1 MSMDDYLQARK
12 EGLRI
17 LHARRQRGE
26 EPGLPVLSEMLP
38 ELNRMTQVSLG
49 IEQIALSQIEGTA
62 TKGRTAA
69 FSAGFYPLLDP
80 SSEFAAKWAHLYDGI
95 VEDGPRQPIVAL
107 EYYNRYYVV
116 EGNKRVSVMK
126 RLDAVLIEANVTR
139 VIPTPEDSPRYRI
152 YQEYLAFFEDT
163 KINFITFTREGGFA
177 RLYALMGKKPGVKWA
192 GEDVFDLQS
201 CYYRFAQA
209 YHDQA
214 GRTPPMA
221 VSEAFLV
228 YLEVFGYG
236 ESVSKTPSEFAEGIR
251 RVWPEFIV
259 AAAQK
264 PAALLSEPTEK
275 QQSLLQSV
283 WHRPPQTL
291 RCAFLYNR
299 SPQIS
304 GWTYWHELGRKGLE
318 DMFGKRVETTARE
331 MVAQKDA
338 QAAIDALIS
347 EGYDVVFA
355 TSPVFLDACMRQSV
369 AHPNAK
375 ILNCSL
381 LANYHNVRS
390 YYLRIY
396 EAKFILGAVAGAMAD
411 DDLIGYIADYPIY
424 GTPASINAFALGA
437 QLTNPRARI
446 VLEWST
452 IPGHDPEQALK
463 AQGVRI
469 ISNRDISAPHLESR
483 AFGLYQE
490 ADGAIANL
498 AMPVWNWAKLY
509 QGIARSILTG
519 AWSDEGEHNADRAMS
534 YYMGMSS
541 DAIDILCS
549 RRVPP
554 RVRRLVELL
563 HERIRSGAFL
573 PFVGPIADQSGAV
586 RVPEDVALTPQ
597 EIIGIDYLAANVS
610 GRIPAFDELSESAQ
624 SLAALQGLRGVS
636 APPAEP
642 RQP

>member
-1 MSMDDYLQARK
+1 MEDYLQARK
-12 EGLRI
+12 EGLRV
-17 LHARRQRGE
+17 LHAQRQRGE
-26 EPGLPVLSEMLP
+26 EPGLPVLGDLLP
-38 ELNRMTQVSLG
+38 EINRMTQVSLG
-49 IEQIALSQIEGTA
+49 LEQIALSQIDGTA

-69 FSAGFYPLLDP
+69 FSTGFYPLLDP
-80 SSEFAAKWAHLYDGI
+80 DSEFATKWALLYDEI
-95 VEDGPRQPIVAL
+95 VEDGLRQPIVAL
-107 EYYNRYYVV
+107 EYYNRYYIV

-139 VIPTPEDSPRYRI
+139 IIPAPEDSPRYRI
-152 YQEYLAFFEDT
+152 YQEFLAFFEDT
-163 KINFITFTREGGFA
+163 KINYITFTREGGYA
-177 RLYALMGKKPGVKWA
+177 RLYALMGKKPGEKWA

-209 YHDQA
+209 YHAQA

-221 VSEAFLV
+221 VSEAFLI
-228 YLEVFGYG
+228 YLEVFGYS
-236 ESVSKTPSEFAEGIR
+236 ESVSKTPNELGEGIR
-251 RVWPEFIV
+251 RIWPEFIV

-283 WHRPPQTL
+283 WRRPPQTL

-299 SPQIS
+299 SPQTS
-304 GWTYWHELGRKGLE
+304 GWTYWHELGRKALE
-318 DMFGKRVETTARE
+318 EMFGRRVETTARE
-331 MVAQKDA
+331 QIPQKDA
-338 QAAIDALIS
+338 EAAIESLIK
-347 EGYDVVFA
+347 EGYDVIFA
-355 TSPVFLDACMRQSV
+355 TSPVFLEACVRQSA

-396 EAKFILGAVAGAMAD
+396 EAKFILGAIAGALAD

-424 GTPASINAFALGA
+424 GTPASVNAFALGA
-437 QLTNPRARI
+437 QMTNPRARV

-452 IPGHDPEQALK
+452 IPGHSPEQALRDR
-463 AQGVRI
+463 GVHI
-469 ISNRDISAPHLESR
+469 ISSRDISAPHLESR
-483 AFGLYQE
+483 AFGLYHE
-490 ADGAIANL
+490 EDRVITNL
-498 AMPVWNWAKLY
+498 AMPVWNWSKLY

-519 AWSDEGEHNADRAMS
+519 AWSEEGEHNADRAMS

-541 DAIDILCS
+541 DAIDIISS

-573 PFVGPIADQSGAV
+573 PFVGPLLDQSGTV
-586 RVPEDVALTPQ
+586 RVAEDVALTPQ
-597 EIIGIDYLAANVS
+597 EIIGMDYLAANVS
-610 GRIPAFDELSESAQ
+610 GRIPVLGELTEPAQ
-624 SLAALQGLRGVS
+624 SLAALQGLRNVT
-636 APPAEP
+636 AHTAEP
-642 RQP
+642 KKP

>member
-1 MSMDDYLQARK
+1 MEDYFLARK
-12 EGLRI
+12 EGLRV
-17 LHARRQRGE
+17 LHAQRQRGA
-26 EPGLPVLSEMLP
+26 EPGLPVLSDLLP
-38 ELNRMTQVSLG
+38 EINRMTQVSLG
-49 IEQIALSQIEGTA
+49 LEQIALSQIDGTA

-80 SSEFAAKWAHLYDGI
+80 DSEFATKWALLYDEI
-95 VEDGPRQPIVAL
+95 VEDGLRQPIVAL
-107 EYYNRYYVV
+107 EYYHRYYVV

-139 VIPTPEDSPRYRI
+139 IIPAPEDSPRYRI
-152 YQEYLAFFEDT
+152 YQEFLAFFEDT
-163 KINFITFTREGGFA
+163 KINFITFTREGGYA

-192 GEDVFDLQS
+192 GEEVFDLQS

-209 YHDQA
+209 YHAQA

-236 ESVSKTPSEFAEGIR
+236 ESINKTPNELGEGIR
-251 RVWPEFIV
+251 RIWPEFIV

-275 QQSLLQSV
+275 QQTLLQSV
-283 WHRPPQTL
+283 WRRPPQTL

-299 SPQIS
+299 SPQTS
-304 GWTYWHELGRKGLE
+304 GWTYWHELGRKALE
-318 DMFGKRVETTARE
+318 EMFGKRVETTARE
-331 MVAQKDA
+331 QIPQKEA
-338 QAAIDALIS
+338 EAAIEALIK
-347 EGYDVVFA
+347 EGYDVIFA
-355 TSPVFLDACMRQSV
+355 TSPVFLEACVRQSA

-396 EAKFILGAVAGAMAD
+396 EAKFILGAIAGALAD

-424 GTPASINAFALGA
+424 GTPASVNAFALGA
-437 QLTNPRARI
+437 QMTNPRARV

-452 IPGHDPEQALK
+452 IPGYSPEQALRDR
-463 AQGVRI
+463 GVHI
-469 ISNRDISAPHLESR
+469 ISSRDISAPHLESR
-483 AFGLYQE
+483 AFGLYHE
-490 ADGAIANL
+490 EDRVITNL
-498 AMPVWNWAKLY
+498 AMPVWNWSKLY
-509 QGIARSILTG
+509 QGIVRSILTG
-519 AWSDEGEHNADRAMS
+519 AWSEEGEHNADRAMS

-541 DAIDILCS
+541 DAIDIISS

-573 PFVGPIADQSGAV
+573 PFVGPILDQSGAE
-586 RVPEDVALTPQ
+586 RVAEDVALTPQ
-597 EIIGIDYLAANVS
+597 EIIGMDYLAANVS
-610 GRIPAFDELSESAQ
+610 GRIPVLSELTEPAQ
-624 SLAALQGLRGVS
+624 SLAALQGLRNVTAHTA
-636 APPAEP
+636 APQKP
-642 RQP
+642 

>member
-1 MSMDDYLQARK
+1 MEDYFLARK
-12 EGLRI
+12 EGLRV
-17 LHARRQRGE
+17 LHAQRQRGA
-26 EPGLPVLSEMLP
+26 EPGLPVLGDLLP
-38 ELNRMTQVSLG
+38 EINRMTQVSLG
-49 IEQIALSQIEGTA
+49 LEQIALSQIDGTA

-80 SSEFAAKWAHLYDGI
+80 DSEFATKWALLYDEI
-95 VEDGPRQPIVAL
+95 VEDGLRQPIVAL

-139 VIPTPEDSPRYRI
+139 IIPAPEDSPRYRI
-152 YQEYLAFFEDT
+152 YQEFLAFFEDT
-163 KINFITFTREGGFA
+163 KINFITFTREGGYA

-192 GEDVFDLQS
+192 GEEVFDLQS

-209 YHDQA
+209 YHAQA

-236 ESVSKTPSEFAEGIR
+236 ESINKTPNELGEGIR
-251 RVWPEFIV
+251 RIWPEFIV

-275 QQSLLQSV
+275 QQTLLQSV
-283 WHRPPQTL
+283 WRRPPQTL

-299 SPQIS
+299 SPQTS
-304 GWTYWHELGRKGLE
+304 GWTYWHELGRKALE
-318 DMFGKRVETTARE
+318 EMFGKRVETTARE
-331 MVAQKDA
+331 QIPQKEA
-338 QAAIDALIS
+338 EAAIEALIK
-347 EGYDVVFA
+347 EGYDVIFA
-355 TSPVFLDACMRQSV
+355 TSPVFLEACVRQSA

-396 EAKFILGAVAGAMAD
+396 EAKFILGAIAGALAD

-424 GTPASINAFALGA
+424 GTPASVNAFALGA
-437 QLTNPRARI
+437 QMTNPRARV

-452 IPGHDPEQALK
+452 IPGYSPEQALRDR
-463 AQGVRI
+463 GVHI
-469 ISNRDISAPHLESR
+469 ISSRDISAPHLESR
-483 AFGLYQE
+483 AFGLYHE
-490 ADGAIANL
+490 EDRVITNL
-498 AMPVWNWAKLY
+498 AMPVWNWSKLY
-509 QGIARSILTG
+509 QGIVRSILTG
-519 AWSDEGEHNADRAMS
+519 AWSEEGEHNADRAMS

-541 DAIDILCS
+541 DAIDIISS

-573 PFVGPIADQSGAV
+573 PFVGPILDQSGAE
-586 RVPEDVALTPQ
+586 RVAEDVALTPQ
-597 EIIGIDYLAANVS
+597 EIIGMDYLAANVS
-610 GRIPAFDELSESAQ
+610 GRIPVLSELTEPAQ
-624 SLAALQGLRGVS
+624 SLAALQGLRNVTAHTA
-636 APPAEP
+636 APQKP
-642 RQP
+642 

>member
-1 MSMDDYLQARK
+1 MDDYLQARK
-12 EGLRI
+12 EGLRVV
-17 LHARRQRGE
+17 HTQRQRGAD
-26 EPGLPVLSEMLP
+26 PGLPVLGELLP
-38 ELNRMTQVSLG
+38 EINRMTQVSLG
-49 IEQIALSQIEGTA
+49 LEQIALSQIEGTA

-69 FSAGFYPLLDP
+69 FSVGFYPLLYPD
-80 SSEFAAKWAHLYDGI
+80 SEFATKWALLYDEI
-95 VEDGPRQPIVAL
+95 VEDGLRQPIVAL
-107 EYYNRYYVV
+107 EYYNRYYIV

-139 VIPTPEDSPRYRI
+139 IIPTPEDSPRYRI
-152 YQEYLAFFEDT
+152 YQEFLAFYEDT
-163 KINFITFTREGGFA
+163 KINFITFTREGSYA

-192 GEDVFDLQS
+192 GEEVFDLQS

-209 YHDQA
+209 YHEQA

-236 ESVSKTPSEFAEGIR
+236 ESINKTPNELSEGIR
-251 RVWPEFIV
+251 RIWPEFIV

-275 QQSLLQSV
+275 KQQSLLQSV
-283 WHRPPQTL
+283 WRRPPQTL

-299 SPQIS
+299 SPQTS
-304 GWTYWHELGRKGLE
+304 GWTYWHELGRKALE
-318 DMFGKRVETTARE
+318 EMFGKHVETTARE
-331 MVAQKDA
+331 QIPQKEA
-338 QAAIDALIS
+338 EAAIESLIR
-347 EGYDVVFA
+347 EGYDVIFA
-355 TSPVFLDACMRQSV
+355 TSPVFLEACVRQSA

-396 EAKFILGAVAGAMAD
+396 EAKFILGAIAGALAE

-424 GTPASINAFALGA
+424 GTPASVNAFALGA
-437 QLTNPRARI
+437 QMTNPRARV

-452 IPGHDPEQALK
+452 IPGHSPEQALRDR
-463 AQGVRI
+463 GVHI
-469 ISNRDISAPHLESR
+469 ISSRDISAPHLESR
-483 AFGLYQE
+483 AFGLYHE
-490 ADGAIANL
+490 EDRVISNL
-498 AMPVWNWAKLY
+498 AMPVWNWSKLY
-509 QGIARSILTG
+509 QGIVRSILTG
-519 AWSDEGEHNADRAMS
+519 AWSEEGEHNADRAMS

-541 DAIDILCS
+541 DAIDIICS
-549 RRVPP
+549 RRMPP

-573 PFVGPIADQSGAV
+573 PFVGPLLDQSGAV
-586 RVPEDVALTPQ
+586 RIAEDVVLTPQ
-597 EIIGIDYLAANVS
+597 EIISMDYLAANVT
-610 GRIPAFDELSESAQ
+610 GRIPVLGELTEPAQ
-624 SLAALQGLRGVS
+624 SLVALQGLRNVTVPAAGV
-636 APPAEP
+636 PKP
-642 RQP
+642 